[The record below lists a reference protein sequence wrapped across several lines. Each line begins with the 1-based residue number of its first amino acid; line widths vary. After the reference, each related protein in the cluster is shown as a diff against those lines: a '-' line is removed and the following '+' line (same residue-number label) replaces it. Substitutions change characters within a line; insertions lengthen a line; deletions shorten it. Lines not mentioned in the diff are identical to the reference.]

1 MAVLRIFSVAV
12 LWPGQ
17 SVSQGLPLVE
27 SRAFHTLDLGTPP
40 VLING
45 AMRLLHAKA
54 QGSGSS
60 CWSSAPMDVHSGS
73 RWHFPLLSIALSY
86 F

>member
-54 QGSGSS
+54 QGSGSR
-60 CWSSAPMDVHSGS
+60 GS
-73 RWHFPLLSIALSY
+73 RLGNVMMLLSQAIACRP
-86 F
+86 